1 MEVKR
6 YIEEILD
13 YVDIK
18 DTKSLEEKWNKDTEN
33 MSKEEKYKYY
43 RKNQKEIFDAIYRV
57 LENAAVPSNESLD
70 GPPMLK

>member
-1 MEVKR
+1 MEVKNT
-6 YIEEILD
+6 EEILD

-18 DTKSLEEKWNKDTEN
+18 DQKSLEEKWTKDIEN

-57 LENAAVPSNESLD
+57 FENAAVPSNDSLD
-70 GPPMLK
+70 GLRAK

>member
-1 MEVKR
+1 MEVKK

-18 DTKSLEEKWNKDTEN
+18 DQKSLEEDTEN

-70 GPPMLK
+70 EIRT

>member
-1 MEVKR
+1 MEAKK

-33 MSKEEKYKYY
+33 MSKEEKYKYCI
-43 RKNQKEIFDAIYRV
+43 KNLKEIFDAIYMI
-57 LENAAVPSNESLD
+57 LENTAVPSNESLD

>member
-1 MEVKR
+1 
-6 YIEEILD
+6 
-13 YVDIK
+13 
-18 DTKSLEEKWNKDTEN
+18 

-70 GPPMLK
+70 RPPMLK

>member
-1 MEVKR
+1 
-6 YIEEILD
+6 
-13 YVDIK
+13 
-18 DTKSLEEKWNKDTEN
+18 

-70 GPPMLK
+70 EIRT